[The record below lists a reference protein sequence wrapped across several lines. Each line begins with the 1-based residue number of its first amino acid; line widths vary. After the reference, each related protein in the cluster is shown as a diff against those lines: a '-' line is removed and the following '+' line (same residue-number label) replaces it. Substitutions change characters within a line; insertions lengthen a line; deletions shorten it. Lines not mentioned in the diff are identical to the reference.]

1 MVNLLDF
8 LVFQVVSHSGLS
20 VISSSSKP
28 VDSSKHRWNLNP
40 TQFPMTISAVVWII
54 ISPKKQTNKNTI
66 TYKYWYFVTK
76 IVLTYCEKEVF

>member
-40 TQFPMTISAVVWII
+40 IQFPMTISAVVWII
-54 ISPKKQTNKNTI
+54 ISPKKVEIKLHI
-66 TYKYWYFVTK
+66 DIKYIWAPNLK
-76 IVLTYCEKEVF
+76 KK